1 MILEAMERFKK
12 NKIDEYQKNEDKSL
26 DLEMKRE
33 LDKQMEMISTIQMAL
48 NPSKMHEKQKL
59 ESAKDS

>member
-1 MILEAMERFKK
+1 MILEVMERFKK

-26 DLEMKRE
+26 DFEMKRE
-33 LDKQMEMISTIQMAL
+33 LDKQMEMVSTIQMAL
-48 NPSKMHEKQKL
+48 NPSKMQEKQKL